1 MRVARITLLTILLMM
16 AGLVSA
22 EAQVGIFADR
32 LQDPK
37 EYYCPICKKLIRP
50 GHIGLEA
57 EAAMIEGTREAL
69 AKAGFE
75 YVLGRDEAKTIGL
88 FVFRFEER
96 RGSAWSVERPAG
108 AGFHAHLFRSG
119 NMIKVFEFNETQ
131 QTLLENVLKLGT
143 FLNRGGRWITASEL
157 AREGIDKAIELFQED
172 LK

>member
-1 MRVARITLLTILLMM
+1 MRITRVALLTILLL

-32 LQDPK
+32 LLDPK
-37 EYYCPICKKLIRP
+37 EYYCPVCKKLVRP

-57 EAAMIEGTREAL
+57 EVAMIEGTREAL
-69 AKAGFE
+69 FRAGFE
-75 YVLGRDEAKTIGL
+75 YVLSRDEATKIGL

-96 RGSAWSVERPAG
+96 RGSAWSVERPAS
-108 AGFHAHLFRSG
+108 AGFHAHLFRRG

-131 QTLLENVLKLGT
+131 QPLSDNVLKLGT
-143 FLNRGGRWITASEL
+143 FLNRGARWITASEL

-172 LK
+172 LR